1 MNPVAW
7 ALLAAAWSP
16 PGIPAPQAGAPVPRP
31 TVPAPD
37 PVVIAKLPAPARAI
51 EKAPPAELVAPHARH
66 AKGDPLE
73 RINRRFFR
81 LNDGLDRAIFRPA
94 ALGYK
99 HAVPRFARSGLRNF
113 FSNLTEPIVFL
124 NDLLQLKPGRAIRT
138 AARFITNSTVGIAGL
153 VDVAAHKPLRIP
165 HHDNGFGSTLGRY
178 GVGPGPYIYL
188 PFAGPTTLRDL
199 LGGQADRLV
208 LPFTIQQPPFDR
220 YEYQIPKAII
230 TGLDARAEADDELKA
245 LFSGAVDPY
254 ATLRSVFLQNR
265 AGEIAQLRGRPRE
278 TAPVPGDDLD
288 ESAAG
293 APNASPGGTP
303 ELRDP
308 LADPAAP
315 SPASA
320 SPPSSPSTARELSD
334 PLADPAAPP
343 PHQPVKRGV
352 SAPAAPAD
360 QDNSAS

>member
-1 MNPVAW
+1 MSPLAW
-7 ALLAAAWSP
+7 ALLAAAWSS
-16 PGIPAPQAGAPVPRP
+16 PGTPALQADAPVPQA
-31 TVPAPD
+31 TVPAGE
-37 PVVIAKLPAPARAI
+37 VVKLPAPARAV
-51 EKAPPAELVAPHARH
+51 ETAAPATLVAPHARH

-73 RINRRFFR
+73 GINRRFFR
-81 LNDGLDRAIFRPA
+81 LNERLDRAIFRPA

-124 NDLLQLKPGRAIRT
+124 NDLLQLKPVRAVKT
-138 AARFITNSTVGIAGL
+138 AARFVVNSTVGLVGL

-199 LGGQADRLV
+199 LGGQADRLI
-208 LPFTIQQPPFDR
+208 LPFTVQQPPFDR
-220 YEYQIPKAII
+220 YEYQIPKAVI

-288 ESAAG
+288 DPAAP
-293 APNASPGGTP
+293 ATVATPSKAP

-315 SPASA
+315 PPAAPALKPQA
-320 SPPSSPSTARELSD
+320 SVAPELSD
-334 PLADPAAPP
+334 PLADPATP
-343 PHQPVKRGV
+343 
-352 SAPAAPAD
+352 APAPAKR
-360 QDNSAS
+360 

>member
-1 MNPVAW
+1 MSPLAW
-7 ALLAAAWSP
+7 ALLAAAPPQEAPKQAPAQAISP
-16 PGIPAPQAGAPVPRP
+16 N
-31 TVPAPD
+31 D
-37 PVVIAKLPAPARAI
+37 VVKLPPPARALDQ
-51 EKAPPAELVAPHARH
+51 APPDTLVAVHPRH

-73 RINRRFFR
+73 GINRRFFK
-81 LNDGLDRAIFRPA
+81 LNAGLDKAIFRPA

-124 NDLLQLKPGRAIRT
+124 NDLLQLKPVRAIKT
-138 AARFITNSTVGIAGL
+138 AVRFAVNSTIGLAGL
-153 VDVAAHKPLRIP
+153 ADPAKLKPLSIP

-208 LPFTIQQPPFDR
+208 LPFTVQQPPFDR
-220 YEYQIPKAII
+220 YEYQVPKAVI
-230 TGLDARAEADDELKA
+230 TGLDARAESDDELKA

-265 AGEIAQLRGRPRE
+265 AGEIAALRGRPRLD
-278 TAPVPGDDLD
+278 APTTPSDALDD
-288 ESAAG
+288 
-293 APNASPGGTP
+293 P
-303 ELRDP
+303 LRDP
-308 LADPAAP
+308 AASGATSAPAPSAAP
-315 SPASA
+315 
-320 SPPSSPSTARELSD
+320 ELHD

-343 PHQPVKRGV
+343 IPNPVKPAPMP
-352 SAPAAPAD
+352 APAEPAKR
-360 QDNSAS
+360 

>member
-1 MNPVAW
+1 MSPLAW
-7 ALLAAAWSP
+7 ALLAALP
-16 PGIPAPQAGAPVPRP
+16 PPQTTAPPAPAA
-31 TVPAPD
+31 PAPSLAPAD
-37 PVVIAKLPAPARAI
+37 IAKLPAPARAV
-51 EKAPPAELVAPHARH
+51 EQAPPAALVGPRPRH

-73 RINRRFFR
+73 GINRRFFA
-81 LNDGLDRAIFRPA
+81 LNAGLDKVIFRPA

-124 NDLLQLKPGRAIRT
+124 NDLLQLKPGRAART
-138 AARFITNSTVGIAGL
+138 AVRFIVNSTVGLAGFADPARL
-153 VDVAAHKPLRIP
+153 KPLSIP

-208 LPFTIQQPPFDR
+208 LPFTVQQPPFDR
-220 YEYQIPKAII
+220 YEYQLPKAVI
-230 TGLDARAEADDELKA
+230 TGLDARAEADDELRA

-265 AGEIAQLRGRPRE
+265 AGEIAELRGRRRSD
-278 TAPVPGDDLD
+278 A
-288 ESAAG
+288 
-293 APNASPGGTP
+293 PGGGEGLDDP
-303 ELRDP
+303 LRDP
-308 LADPAAP
+308 TASTPATTP
-315 SPASA
+315 
-320 SPPSSPSTARELSD
+320 ELSD

-343 PHQPVKRGV
+343 PVARPARAPSDTPELKDPL
-352 SAPAAPAD
+352 ADPAAPDA
-360 QDNSAS
+360 APPKAPPAPPAGR